1 MIGVSQNDNQEE
13 SVKTVG
19 YVLKG
24 MILPML
30 IALTLSF
37 GFIIYKN
44 RVKRAR
50 LQAIQNS
57 LEATR
62 LNPNQL
68 IHHPPIISGGG
79 GGDVHTRGFVSN
91 ALLSVLEARGEW
103 SLISGGDGNMLM
115 FERDDYVGE
124 GGETARYK
132 PYMHDKPPDYASVF
146 DPPSYEQATCSPDEF
161 GVKAPGGMK
170 KFPVST
176 VSVVDSSNSNVGSES
191 EQLLPPSMFSR
202 TFSLEAE
209 WDVEDD
215 LEDESESEGKYL
227 VQVTTSTSG

>member
-1 MIGVSQNDNQEE
+1 MNQNDNQEE

-24 MILPML
+24 MILPLL

-68 IHHPPIISGGG
+68 TYHPPIISGGG
-79 GGDVHTRGFVSN
+79 AVGGGGDLHTRGFVSN

-124 GGETARYK
+124 GGETARFK

-146 DPPSYEQATCSPDEF
+146 DPPTYEQATCTPNSS
-161 GVKAPGGMK
+161 GVK
-170 KFPVST
+170 KFPVPT
-176 VSVVDSSNSNVGSES
+176 ISVVDSSTISSIGSES
-191 EQLLPPSMFSR
+191 EQLLPSMFSR
-202 TFSLEAE
+202 TFSLEAD
-209 WDVEDD
+209 WDIDEDE

-227 VQVTTSTSG
+227 VQVTSSTSG